1 MWWTDVKVLKS
12 NQDLAH
18 KQSVDLGV
26 EIHVSL
32 ALLFHNCWGVSS
44 LYVKIKYNKIIVEII
59 SCVIKIIIQM
69 TLTLYDIH
77 FWYIW
82 FHTSSTKILS

>member
-32 ALLFHNCWGVSS
+32 ALLFHNCWGVNS

-77 FWYIW
+77 FLYIW